1 MDACPLPKPVP
12 EDEDAII
19 RRMLKGK
26 RIAVVGLSH
35 DASRASNF
43 VAKYLQSAGYEIIP
57 VNPAYEEVIGLRCY
71 PNLQSIS
78 GKIDIVD
85 VFRRPEFC
93 AAVARNAV
101 EVGAKGIW
109 LQSGITSVEARKIA
123 EEAGIDYIENRCLKV
138 EHMMHRHRGT

>member
-1 MDACPLPKPVP
+1 MEACPLPQPAP
-12 EDEDAII
+12 QDEEAII
-19 RRMLKGK
+19 QRMLQGK

-35 DASRASNF
+35 DPSRASNF

-71 PNLQSIS
+71 PNLKDVP

-93 AAVARNAV
+93 ATVARNAV
-101 EVGAKGIW
+101 EVGAGGIW
-109 LQSGITSVEARKIA
+109 LQAGIRSAEARKIA
-123 EEAGIDYIENRCLKV
+123 QEAGIDYIEDRCLKV
-138 EHMMHRHRGT
+138 EHMMHRHRK